1 MLRNFILI
9 ISLISFVVAKEGA
22 IDTKDIYLKS
32 YNYEYMGKYEE
43 AIKVLAPLIK
53 QYPKGY
59 TLNLRLGYLFLLD
72 KKYNNS
78 SKYYKK
84 ASILV
89 PSSIEP
95 RLGLTRLKLILENY
109 KDAQSLAYNI
119 LKIDY
124 YNYYGNLYAIN
135 ALIGQKKYDTA
146 LLIVNKMLSLY
157 PTSILFLEKLA
168 VIYKATNN
176 KYLDEVY
183 KSIKI
188 LDPNNVLVNAKK

>member
-9 ISLISFVVAKEGA
+9 ISLISLVVAKKGA

-72 KKYNNS
+72 KKYNNAS
-78 SKYYKK
+78 EYYKK
-84 ASILV
+84 ASIIV

-95 RLGLTRLKLILENY
+95 RLALTRLKLILENY

-157 PTSILFLEKLA
+157 PTSIVFLEKLA